1 MISLFTLKIQLNYCL
16 SLLVSCFK
24 VEVFPNP
31 FNHQFWVKLSGFGG
45 KTNFELYSVDG
56 KLLQVENWDISW
68 NTLQSVET
76 VNLPIGVYFYKIYD
90 GQSSVQGKLIK
101 Q

>member
-1 MISLFTLKIQLNYCL
+1 M
-16 SLLVSCFK
+16 
-24 VEVFPNP
+24 
-31 FNHQFWVKLSGFGG
+31 
-45 KTNFELYSVDG
+45 YSVDG
-56 KLLQVENWDISW
+56 KLLQSKTWTISV